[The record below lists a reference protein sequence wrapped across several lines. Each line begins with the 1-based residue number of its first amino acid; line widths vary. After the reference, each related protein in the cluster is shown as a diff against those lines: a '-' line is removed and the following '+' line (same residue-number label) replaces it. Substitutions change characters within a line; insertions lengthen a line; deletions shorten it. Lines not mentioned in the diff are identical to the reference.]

1 MRVLVIGGTGFIG
14 TYLVRQLADQGHVVA
29 IYHRGRTQA
38 VLPNH
43 VHQIL
48 HPRSAMPIQ
57 KFPKK
62 LFEFGPDVVVHTLA
76 MGAADAEAAVDP
88 LHRGAALLVVQCVK
102 SHSEAIEEPRGISIC
117 VHLNPPFTILE
128 GANIY

>member
-14 TYLVRQLADQGHVVA
+14 THIVRQLADQGHVVA

-38 VLPNH
+38 ALPNH

-62 LFEFGPDVVVHTLA
+62 LFEFGPDVVRSHACDGRGRMRKRRSVH
-76 MGAADAEAAVDP
+76 
-88 LHRGAALLVVQCVK
+88 LLVIQ
-102 SHSEAIEEPRGISIC
+102 
-117 VHLNPPFTILE
+117 
-128 GANIY
+128 GAWFC